1 MCNIFSTGGKFW
13 PVSNFTELHALTLAA
28 HFYALLSYWPK
39 SRSTQVSFPGLHLPV
54 LQGLGTTLLVLMLVS
69 CLDHMGRRLHSQLSI
84 SYVVSQLWRKITNPD
99 LPLQSLS
106 DSFANLPA
114 VKQIQKPR
122 FDAIYNLA
130 WSSAVNHAQHCTR
143 MNKELSQLCAVHKLF
158 CPAALRFQWAVSTEK
173 QFMRQW
179 LQSELYLCG
188 NGLWLYEVSCCVHA
202 NQDQIAYTVLFCWL
216 LVTPK

>member
-84 SYVVSQLWRKITNPD
+84 LYVVSQLWRKITKPRLTTPEFVRQLCKSSSCEKKSRSLGLMLSTTLHGQVWSTMPNTVHGWTKN
-99 LPLQSLS
+99 SLS
-106 DSFANLPA
+106 YM
-114 VKQIQKPR
+114 Q
-122 FDAIYNLA
+122 
-130 WSSAVNHAQHCTR
+130 CTNCSVLR
-143 MNKELSQLCAVHKLF
+143 HYVFNEL
-158 CPAALRFQWAVSTEK
+158 
-173 QFMRQW
+173 
-179 LQSELYLCG
+179 
-188 NGLWLYEVSCCVHA
+188 
-202 NQDQIAYTVLFCWL
+202 
-216 LVTPK
+216 